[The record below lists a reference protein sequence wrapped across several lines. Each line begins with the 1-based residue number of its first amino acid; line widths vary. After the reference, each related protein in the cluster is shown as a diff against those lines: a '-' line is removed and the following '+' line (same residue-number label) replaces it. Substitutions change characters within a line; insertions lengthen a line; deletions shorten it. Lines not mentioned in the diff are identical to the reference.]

1 MLLKKGKS
9 IDFSKGNLSGI
20 KANPITSIHHYS
32 GRLLFG
38 DAIKILAEMKKGN
51 AYFNSFYNEKKQVF
65 VNEIENLKS
74 NQKIEFFTLPYEGG
88 AYHELFYLKN
98 KIGEGI
104 GFYIDTASAYFVQ
117 EPWKPEVFYTDEHRY
132 FLGDIISAS
141 LKKAKLHSK
150 FYCKSKSILA
160 TECGDNVKFV
170 SDEQRCLDHT
180 KMSIKEV
187 KKKLD
192 ELCYEPKC
200 TFVNFVG
207 TRNDKLSHDFFIDGD
222 DFHTNFSIFELK
234 IDHIKKSSKN
244 EKILD
249 FATYYSKYY
258 TNETNLF
265 ENIKLSEK
273 DEEYVKNY
281 MKRWTSEQLD
291 NYELDLDKLGIE
303 TDQSQAPIERFKDH
317 IKDHGTT
324 MGYYFIGNQYVT
336 NKL

>member
-9 IDFSKGNLSGI
+9 VDFSKGNLSGI
-20 KANPITSIHHYS
+20 KAIPTTPIHHYS

-38 DAIKILAEMKKGN
+38 DAIKILTEMKKGN
-51 AYFNSFYNEKKQVF
+51 AYFNSFYNKKKEIF
-65 VNEIENLKS
+65 VNEIENLKN
-74 NQKIEFFTLPYEGG
+74 NQKIEFFTLPYQGG

-98 KIGEGI
+98 KIGESI

-117 EPWKPEVFYTDEHRY
+117 EAWKPKAFYTNEHQY
-132 FLGDIISAS
+132 FLGDIIATS

-150 FYCKSKSILA
+150 FYCKSESILA

-170 SDEQRCLDHT
+170 SNEQRCLDHA

-207 TRNDKLSHDFFIDGD
+207 TRNDEYSDDFFIDNCD
-222 DFHTNFSIFELK
+222 TNFSIFELK

-244 EKILD
+244 KKILD

-265 ENIKLSEK
+265 ENIKLSKK

-281 MKRWTSEQLD
+281 MKRWTSEQFD
-291 NYELDLDKLGIE
+291 KYELDLDKLGIE
-303 TDQSQAPIERFKDH
+303 TNQSQTPIERFKDH

-324 MGYYFIGNQYVT
+324 MGYYFIGN
-336 NKL
+336 